1 MLKTKDLFAT
11 LTRFDEQMAQSRN
24 QKVELTKDQEFEL
37 SKQSKLPVS
46 MRVGAFKV
54 QSSVHAQARAHQ
66 RAAAKTAEEWK
77 DFARKMVKHV
87 EANKIKS
94 GTYMFHS
101 QSENRSVVGS
111 VKGRE
116 INIVTVFPKG
126 TGGKISHKQ
135 TAAGQKS
142 AMMESMVEYLM
153 IQDEFVGMLNEAKE
167 LLEHDIDSVIIF
179 DIEEELME
187 AMTINESL
195 GIIEYSD
202 TPAKERETG
211 SIAQFG
217 HLLMP
222 NNKTFAL
229 MIPDSH
235 DTKYF
240 GKGVVRVD
248 MSGGGRFGD
257 QKTFVVKLDLK
268 KGTVAFPDNDSD
280 DDKDFEKPT
289 KFKKVIVYD
298 RVAANKV

>member
-142 AMMESMVEYLM
+142 AMMESLVESLM
-153 IQDEFVGMLNEAKE
+153 IQDEFESMLNEAKNIIGS
-167 LLEHDIDSVIIF
+167 DIDGVEVF
-179 DIEEELME
+179 DLDEVTEKVVSAMPEEHKPYCRD
-187 AMTINESL
+187 IWQDPIHRS
-195 GIIEYSD
+195 
-202 TPAKERETG
+202 TG
-211 SIAQFG
+211 SVAQFG
-217 HLLMP
+217 TIFLDESDDSGYP
-222 NNKTFAL
+222 L
-229 MIPDSH
+229 MIGDVKKAKIGIGGEYIPIDLRLDSG
-235 DTKYF
+235 KYAY
-240 GKGVVRVD
+240 GI
-248 MSGGGRFGD
+248 ME
-257 QKTFVVKLDLK
+257 DLK
-268 KGTVAFPDNDSD
+268 EFHHVDLYDTIAARNYGYG
-280 DDKDFEKPT
+280 KD
-289 KFKKVIVYD
+289 Y
-298 RVAANKV
+298 